1 MVEIINLRTCKDWGK
16 PGDIL
21 IDRRTKWGNP
31 FIMQN
36 ESQRDQVCNQ
46 YELWLNDKIRDKQL
60 NLNDLRDAKRLGCH
74 CKPKRCHG
82 DYLKKILDLWYSDK
96 QQSLHL

>member
-16 PGDIL
+16 PGDII

-36 ESQRDQVCNQ
+36 ESQRDEVCDK
-46 YELWLNDKIRDKQL
+46 YELW
-60 NLNDLRDAKRLGCH
+60 RLF
-74 CKPKRCHG
+74 
-82 DYLKKILDLWYSDK
+82 KKITR
-96 QQSLHL
+96 

>member
-1 MVEIINLRTCKDWGK
+1 MVEVVNLRTCKDWGK

-36 ESQRDQVCNQ
+36 ESQRDEVCDK
-46 YELWLNDKIRDKQL
+46 YEIWLNDKLALKNF
-60 NLNDLRDAKRLGCH
+60 NLDELRNAKRLGCW
-74 CKPKRCHG
+74 CKDKRCHG
-82 DYLKKILDLWYSDK
+82 DYIKKLLEQPYDK